1 MAESLLTR
9 DLADER
15 STAIRTLLGRP
26 LLDADADLDAFR
38 LVARHAGWLTEWFEV
53 ACGWA
58 LTVDTTAGCARL
70 AKRSAGAPVVSA
82 LHRTRGSG
90 AAFDRRR
97 YQLLCLICT
106 ELVRHPHTTVGL
118 LAGAVRGEADL
129 DTSRHGERA
138 AFVDALRALLAWGV
152 VRATAGDVDAYLG
165 SERGNALLT
174 ADTAR
179 LHRLVASAAAPSILP
194 DDVATDDAVE
204 RLLAEPRY
212 GDGPDEAATAGDEAR
227 NRWARHRLARRLLDQ
242 PVVHLDELSPNEAD
256 YLASPSGRKWLRE
269 RVAEAGFEL
278 EERAEGLVAVD
289 PDSLATDRHFPAPM
303 GHAHQLALLL
313 ADRLVTT
320 DATGRR
326 SLGRLSAGRLAAEVD
341 AVFARFPS
349 WAKGQRDDGGPERLG
364 REAVELLAGFGLVR
378 VHPDGTVEAR
388 PALARYRVGEPVLSA
403 STPSLFDEEVPS

>member
-1 MAESLLTR
+1 MAESVLSR
-9 DLADER
+9 DLAHER
-15 STAIRTLLGRP
+15 SVAVRTLLGRP
-26 LLDADADLDAFR
+26 LIDADDDADAFR
-38 LVARHAGWLTEWFEV
+38 LVARHAGWLTEWFES

-58 LTVDTTAGCARL
+58 LTVDATAGYARL
-70 AKRSAGAPVVSA
+70 AKRSAGAPVVRP
-82 LHRTRGSG
+82 LHRTRGSE

-97 YQLLCLICT
+97 YQLLCLVCA

-118 LAGAVRGEADL
+118 LAGAVRGEANL

-152 VRATAGDVDAYLG
+152 VRASAGDVDAYLG

-179 LHRLVASAAAPSILP
+179 LHRLMASATAPSALAA
-194 DDVATDDAVE
+194 DATTDDAVE

-212 GDGPDEAATAGDEAR
+212 GDGPDEVASGDDAR
-227 NRWARHRLARRLLDQ
+227 HRRARHRLARRLLDQ
-242 PVVHLDELSPNEAD
+242 PVVHLDDLGPSEAD
-256 YLASPSGRKWLRE
+256 YLASPGGRRWLRD

-289 PDSLATDRHFPAPM
+289 PDGLATDRHFPAPL

-320 DATGRR
+320 GATGART
-326 SLGRLSAGRLAAEVD
+326 LGRLSAARLAAEVD

-349 WAKGQRDDGGPERLG
+349 WARGQRDEGGAQRLG
-364 REAVELLAGFGLVR
+364 REAVELLAAFGLVR
-378 VHPDGTVEAR
+378 LHPDGGVEAR
-388 PALARYRVGEPVLSA
+388 PALARYRVGEPVVGA
-403 STPSLFDEEVPS
+403 TTPNLFDEEVPA